1 MKKLLL
7 AVCAFCT
14 FGMVNAKSIFEI
26 KPAAATA
33 GELVLEFTVEN
44 DGTCTGGQVNFYV
57 PTGSSVS
64 AFVAGDAMNDH
75 KYSIQKENTAKWQKA
90 GYDCYKLMVTS
101 PSRSLLLTNNLG
113 TATVTLPDSY
123 ADGFY
128 TLLMSNNLTTTN
140 GASTNRGNYASC
152 SSFYTVGNV
161 SEGTVAL
168 EGVLSTAVTEGIA
181 ALGVTSLDL
190 TKVTG
195 FEGTFTYNVGV
206 AITAPTAAVKA
217 NVKVAATTAGD
228 YMSLKSPVALPG
240 VACYTYN
247 KVAGDVAYFVEATDV
262 PEGETVIVAGNVEKT
277 VENAT
282 LVSVANGTANSGC
295 YISND
300 GTELRRVNGTVKVP
314 ALRGTFDIPAG
325 SNLRI
330 ALETPTGIKMIGT
343 ANEVFGNTYDL
354 QGRQV
359 ENAHNGVYVVNGK
372 KQFVK

>member
-1 MKKLLL
+1 M
-7 AVCAFCT
+7 
-14 FGMVNAKSIFEI
+14 
-26 KPAAATA
+26 
-33 GELVLEFTVEN
+33 
-44 DGTCTGGQVNFYV
+44 GQFDFYV
-57 PTGSSVS
+57 PDGITIDKDNVVRGSGLTTHGL
-64 AFVAGDAMNDH
+64 AIKTVASGT
-75 KYSIQKENTAKWQKA
+75 IA
-90 GYDCYKLMVTS
+90 GYTHYQLVITGDTS
-101 PSRSLLLTNNLG
+101 KPVFTTNEVARIPVALDG
-113 TATVTLPDSY
+113 A
-123 ADGFY
+123 ADGI
-128 TLLMSNNLTTTN
+128 LPIIVKSNKTSSTK
-140 GASTNRGNYASC
+140 GAGNRGNYAT
-152 SSFYTVGNV
+152 SSSVIVVGDPADATYAPEGVFTTAV
-161 SEGTVAL
+161 SEGV
-168 EGVLSTAVTEGIA
+168 A
-181 ALGVTSLDL
+181 ALGIKNLDL
-190 TKVTG
+190 TKVTSV
-195 FEGTFTYNVGV
+195 EGDFFYAVGLHV
-206 AITAPTAAVKA
+206 TAPSTPVNA
-217 NVKVAATTAGD
+217 NVKVVAPCAGD

-282 LVSVANGTANSGC
+282 LVSVENGSATSGC

-300 GTELRRVNGTVKVP
+300 GKELRRVNGTVKVP

-343 ANEVFGNTYDL
+343 ADEVFGNTYDL